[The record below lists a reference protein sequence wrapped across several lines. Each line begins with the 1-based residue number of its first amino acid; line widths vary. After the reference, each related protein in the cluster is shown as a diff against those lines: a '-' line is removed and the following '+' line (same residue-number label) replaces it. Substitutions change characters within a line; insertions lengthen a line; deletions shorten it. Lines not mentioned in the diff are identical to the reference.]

1 MKKESKKNVILHH
14 FKSIRLTILFSFSAL
29 IVFSL
34 LIFLLISL
42 NYTEETVLDNSIDN
56 TTQLI
61 KQVNADIDSYINY
74 MENISSLVTNNENV
88 KEYLFE
94 DNFSQGQKSLLVSQ
108 VLDQFNTIMEARQ
121 DICNIAVISSNGR
134 YIIND
139 GTDMLNEYVSLFSLD
154 WYRHAFLYPDKTAL
168 SSSHV
173 QNVIR
178 NNYKWVITLSK
189 SIKNTKNNEA
199 SGIFFI
205 DLNYKVISDM
215 CENNSLGERG
225 YVFILDREGNII
237 YHPKQQLLYSG
248 LTTERVDQVMENKTN
263 YFVTN
268 EGVQSKLYT
277 ISTSEKTGW
286 TIAGVVY
293 ESELMKNKTR
303 TQLLYILVAFLLLAA
318 AMIVSAFVSARIT
331 RPIKKLKDSMK
342 EVEQGHFDNANIEVT
357 SEDEIGSL
365 SKSFNIMTAEIQK
378 LMEENIYEQKQ
389 KRKSELRALQS
400 QINPHFLYN
409 TLDSIIWMAEGNK
422 NKEVVL
428 MTASLAKLLRQSIS
442 NVNEVLTIEQEI
454 AYIISY
460 LTIQKMRY
468 KDKLEYEIDVDRDI
482 YQYEIVKLILQPIV
496 ENAIYHGIKFKDK
509 MCLLRI
515 RGYSAGN
522 NIIIKIIDNGVGM
535 SKEVLA
541 HIFDEH
547 KHNHKSNGV
556 GVYNV
561 QMRLQL
567 YYGKNYGISYESA
580 PEEGTTATI
589 TIPKREVQGEHG
601 EKV

>member
-1 MKKESKKNVILHH
+1 MNKESKKNVILHH

-42 NYTEETVLDNSIDN
+42 NYTEDTVLDNSIDN

-61 KQVNADIDSYINY
+61 KQVNGDIDSYINY

-88 KEYLFE
+88 KDYLFY
-94 DNFSQGQKSLLVSQ
+94 DNLTKDQKSLYATAI
-108 VLDQFNTIMEARQ
+108 LDQFNTIMEARQ

-139 GTDMLNEYVSLFSLD
+139 GTDMLNEFVSLFSLD
-154 WYRHAFLYPDKTAL
+154 WYRYAFLYPDKTAL

-173 QNVIR
+173 QNVIK

-189 SIKNTKNNEA
+189 SIKNPISNKT

-205 DLNYKVISDM
+205 DLNYNVISDM
-215 CENNSLGERG
+215 CENNSLGEKG
-225 YVFILDREGNII
+225 YVFILDRDGNII
-237 YHPKQQLLYSG
+237 YHPQQQLLYSG
-248 LTTERVDQVMENKTN
+248 LKTERVDQVLNSKTN
-263 YFVTN
+263 YFVTD
-268 EGVQSKLYT
+268 EGDESKLYT
-277 ISTSEKTGW
+277 ISTSKKTGW
-286 TIAGVVY
+286 TIVGVVY
-293 ESELMKNKTR
+293 ESELMKNKTQ
-303 TQLLYILVAFLLLAA
+303 TQIIYIVVAFILLAA
-318 AMIVSAFVSARIT
+318 AMIISVFISTRIT

-342 EVEQGHFDNANIEVT
+342 EVEKGHFDNANIEVI
-357 SEDEIGSL
+357 SENEIGSL
-365 SKSFNIMTAEIQK
+365 SKSFNIMTAEIKK

-389 KRKSELRALQS
+389 KRKSELKALQS

-409 TLDSIIWMAEGNK
+409 TLDSIIWMAESNK

-442 NVNEVLTIEQEI
+442 NENEVLTIEQEVG
-454 AYIISY
+454 YITSY

-468 KDKLEYEIDVDRDI
+468 KDKLEYEIDVDKDI
-482 YQYEIVKLILQPIV
+482 CQYEIVKLVLQPIV
-496 ENAIYHGIKFKDK
+496 ENAIYHGIKFKET
-509 MCLLRI
+509 MCLLTI

-522 NIIIKIIDNGVGM
+522 NIIIKVIDNGVGM
-535 SKEVLA
+535 TEEVLA

-547 KHNHKSNGV
+547 KHNFKSNGV
-556 GVYNV
+556 GVFNV

-567 YYGKNYGISYESA
+567 YYGKNYGITYESS
-580 PEEGTTATI
+580 PGEGTTATI
-589 TIPKREVQGEHG
+589 TIPKRRVQGDNG